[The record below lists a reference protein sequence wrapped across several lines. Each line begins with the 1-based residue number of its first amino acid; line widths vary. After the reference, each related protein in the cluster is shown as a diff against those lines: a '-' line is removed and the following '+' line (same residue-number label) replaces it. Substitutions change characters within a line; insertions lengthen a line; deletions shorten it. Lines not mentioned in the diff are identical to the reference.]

1 MARPCHWVGA
11 PVTAQRM
18 LTLPNLITS
27 ARLLLVPVVV
37 VALAERAFGWALAG
51 FLAAGFSDALD
62 GYLARRLRQHSS
74 VGALLDAVA
83 DKLIIFSTIV
93 MLTWSGNLPGWLAA
107 LLVGRDVAMAAA
119 VFLYHRLTGG
129 VEIAPLFLGKL
140 HVFVAFGLLALV
152 LADASGVAAYPRVLP
167 WVMVFSAITAVT
179 SFCQYLW
186 VWGAKLKTAP
196 R

>member
-1 MARPCHWVGA
+1 
-11 PVTAQRM
+11 M

-27 ARLLLVPVVV
+27 LRLLLAPAVVI
-37 VALAERAFGWALAG
+37 ALAERALDWALAG

-62 GYLARRLRQHSS
+62 GYLARRLHQHSS
-74 VGALLDAVA
+74 TGALLDAVA
-83 DKLIIFSTIV
+83 DKLMLFSTIV
-93 MLTWSGNLPGWLAA
+93 MLTWLGHLPAWLAA
-107 LLVGRDVAMAAA
+107 LLVGRDAAMAAA
-119 VFLYHRLTGG
+119 VLVYRRLAGG

-152 LADASGVAAYPRVLP
+152 LADAGGVAAYPRALP
-167 WVMVFSAITAVT
+167 WLMGFSAVTAVT
-179 SFCQYLW
+179 SLLQYLW